1 MKASSI
7 IVSLMLSTLLFSC
20 GSGVKKDIKVSQNQ
34 FEKGTFGYD
43 LQFLQSKDSVI
54 VLAKGD
60 AQIIVSPKYQGKV
73 FTSTTSGAEGKSFG
87 WINYKALSSD
97 SIVPHINAYGG
108 EDRMWLG
115 PEGGQFSIFFKPGAK
130 MVFDNWQT
138 PAGLD
143 TEPWKL
149 VSKDS
154 VQVMMKKELKLENYS
169 GTQFNVVLGRQVK
182 LISDNDLVHLLGITP
197 EAGMKWVGFE
207 SQNTLTN
214 SGTEK
219 WTKEK
224 GTLCIWMLGMLN
236 PSDSGTVVIPYVQG
250 DEKVLG
256 KIATTNYFGEIP
268 ANRIKTENGILYFK
282 IDGKHRSK
290 LGLSDKRAG
299 SLAGSYD
306 AINKILTVVKFNKPE
321 STQGYINQLWE
332 IQKEPFKGDVINS
345 YNDGPLDNGD
355 QLGPFYELETSSP
368 AAFLAPGESI
378 THTQQIFHF
387 VGDEAQLNVVS
398 QKIFGVSINKIKAV
412 F

>member
-321 STQGYINQLWE
+321 NAQGYINQLWE